1 MLRRKK
7 TSKPTLTRTYKY
19 RIYPTGGQ
27 VTALENTF
35 SMCRH
40 LWNWSLAERSDTYEQ
55 TGKGVS
61 YFTQQNRLPELKDE
75 RPWFKG
81 VHSQVLQ
88 DVLRRLD
95 KGFESFFRRVKEG
108 AEEPSYP
115 KFKKRGQWTSI
126 TYPQY
131 KLYPS
136 AVRVP
141 IPKIGEVRIVFHR
154 PIPKLAKIKT
164 MTVMKEA
171 ANRWFVSFSFEIP
184 VILDTPSDES
194 RDFIGIDLGCI
205 DLYYASDESHV
216 EAPRH
221 FRAAQANLK
230 KLQRRFSKA
239 KKRTPRWYRLLRALG
254 KAHAKVRRK
263 RQHFLHEEAN
273 ALLDRADVV
282 VCEDL
287 KIANMTRRP
296 KPRQDESG
304 AYIPNGAKAKSGL
317 NKSILDAGWG
327 MFVQILR
334 YKAEE
339 RGKQVI
345 AIPPHYTSQMC
356 SACGEIVKKSLS
368 HRTHACVCGFVA
380 HRDHNAALNILR
392 LGLESLEAP
401 AS

>member
-1 MLRRKK
+1 MLRPKK
-7 TSKPTLTRTYKY
+7 TSEPTLTRTYKY
-19 RIYPTGGQ
+19 RIYPTRGQ

-40 LWNWSLAERSDTYEQ
+40 LWNWSLADRRGAYEQ
-55 TGKGVS
+55 TGEGVS
-61 YFTQQNRLPELKDE
+61 YRSQQNRLPELKEE

-95 KGFESFFRRVKEG
+95 KAYDNFFRRVKEG
-108 AEEPSYP
+108 AEEPGYP

-131 KLYPS
+131 RKEPS
-136 AVRVP
+136 GEID
-141 IPKIGEVRIVFHR
+141 IPKIGKVRCVLHR
-154 PIPKLAKIKT
+154 RLPEDACIKT

-171 ANRWFVSFSFEIP
+171 ANRWLVSFSFEIP
-184 VILDTPSDES
+184 VILNTPSDEP
-194 RDFIGIDLGCI
+194 RDFMGIDLGCI
-205 DLYYASDESHV
+205 DLYYASDTSHV

-221 FRAAQANLK
+221 FRAALANLK

-239 KKRTPRWYRLLRALG
+239 EKYTDRWYRLLRALG

-263 RQHFLHEEAN
+263 RHDFLHKEAN
-273 ALLDRADVV
+273 KLLDRTDVV

-296 KPRQDESG
+296 KPKQDESG
-304 AYIPNGAKAKSGL
+304 TYLPNGAKAKSGL
-317 NKSILDAGWG
+317 NTSILDAGWG
-327 MFVQILR
+327 TFVQMLG
-334 YKAEE
+334 YKAAE
-339 RGKQVI
+339 RGKQII
-345 AIPPHYTSQMC
+345 AVPPQYTSQRC

-368 HRTHACVCGFVA
+368 HRTHRCGCGFVA

-392 LGLESLEAP
+392 LGLESPEAS

>member
-1 MLRRKK
+1 LK
-7 TSKPTLTRTYKY
+7 TRSRCAAICGIGPWRSAATPTSR
-19 RIYPTGGQ
+19 P
-27 VTALENTF
+27 E
-35 SMCRH
+35 
-40 LWNWSLAERSDTYEQ
+40 
-55 TGKGVS
+55 GVS
-61 YFTQQNRLPELKDE
+61 YFEQAKQLPELKDE
-75 RPWFKG
+75 RPWFQG

-95 KGFESFFRRVKEG
+95 KGFDNFFRRVKEG
-108 AEEPSYP
+108 AAEPGYP

-131 KLYPS
+131 HKKPGGEID
-136 AVRVP
+136 
-141 IPKIGEVRIVFHR
+141 IPKIGRVRCVLHR
-154 PIPKLAKIKT
+154 RLPEDARVKT
-164 MTVMKEA
+164 MTVLKEA

-184 VILDTPSDES
+184 VILDTPSNEP
-194 RDFIGIDLGCI
+194 RDVIGIDLGCI

-216 EAPRH
+216 EAPKH

-263 RQHFLHEEAN
+263 RQAFLHDEAN
-273 ALLDRADVV
+273 KLLERTDVV

-287 KIANMTRRP
+287 KVANMTRRP

-304 AYIPNGAKAKSGL
+304 RYLPNGAKAKSGL
-317 NKSILDAGWG
+317 NKSILDAGWR
-327 MFVQILR
+327 MFVQMLR

-345 AIPPHYTSQMC
+345 AVPPQSTSQRC
-356 SACGEIVKKSLS
+356 SACGDIVKKSLS
-368 HRTHACVCGFVA
+368 HRTHG
-380 HRDHNAALNILR
+380 I
-392 LGLESLEAP
+392 AP
-401 AS
+401 

>member
-7 TSKPTLTRTYKY
+7 TGEPTSIRTYKY
-19 RIYPTGGQ
+19 RIYPTSGQ
-27 VTALENTF
+27 STALENTF
-35 SMCRH
+35 SMCRY
-40 LWNWSLAERSDTYEQ
+40 LWNWSLAERNNTYEE
-55 TGKGVS
+55 TGKGIS
-61 YFTQQNRLPELKDE
+61 YFMQQQCLPKLKAE

-95 KGFESFFRRVKEG
+95 KAFDNFFRRVKER
-108 AEEPSYP
+108 AEELGYP
-115 KFKKRGQWTSI
+115 KFKKRDQWTSV

-131 KLYPS
+131 HKEPS
-136 AVRVP
+136 GTIN
-141 IPKIGEVRIVFHR
+141 IPKIGKVRCVMHR
-154 PIPKLAKIKT
+154 SLPQGALVKT

-171 ANRWFVSFSFEIP
+171 ANHWFVSFSFELP
-184 VILDTPSDES
+184 VTLNTPSDEPK
-194 RDFIGIDLGCI
+194 DFIGIDLGCI
-205 DLYYASDESHV
+205 DLYYASDGSHV

-221 FRAAQANLK
+221 FRAAQTNLK

-239 KKRTPRWYRLLRALG
+239 EKHTPRWYRLLRGLG

-263 RQHFLHEEAN
+263 RQDFLHKEAN
-273 ALLDRADVV
+273 KLLDRTDVI

-287 KIANMTRRP
+287 KIAKMTRRAKP
-296 KPRQDESG
+296 KQAESG
-304 AYIPNGAKAKSGL
+304 IYLPNGAKTKSGL

-327 MFVQILR
+327 MFVSTLR
-334 YKAEE
+334 YKAAE

-345 AIPPHYTSQMC
+345 AVPPQYTSQMC

-368 HRTHACVCGFVA
+368 HRTHRCDCGFVA

-392 LGLESLEAP
+392 LGLESLEA
-401 AS
+401 SVS